1 MCTIKSNY
9 FYLTNHDDEKR
20 LGAWINTVGF
30 QEIPAGSNY
39 PVSEHPASY
48 LFSVKKGR
56 VLNEYQLVYIT
67 DGEGIF
73 IPNLDDPDC
82 EEIHIKKG
90 TIILLYPGQR
100 HTYYPLQKTG
110 WKEYFIG
117 FEGDFFFNLIK
128 RTYPEQKNCSFNIGL
143 NSEIIQ
149 LFLNALSMAEN
160 KFSHFQ
166 DCLVGITFHIFGLLF
181 IAADNTDDVSFS
193 TKQKIEQSKIYMNE
207 HISEMIDWDVLSRE
221 LGVSYS
227 WFRKEFK
234 LITGESPAK
243 YFAALK
249 IKKAQKLLAEE
260 RLTAKEVAYEL
271 GFPSPEL
278 FLSNFKRF
286 TGQTPT
292 DFKNSKH

>member
-100 HTYYPLQKTG
+100 HTYYPLQKNRM
-110 WKEYFIG
+110 
-117 FEGDFFFNLIK
+117 EGIFHRIRGRFLLQSDK
-128 RTYPEQKNCSFNIGL
+128 KN
-143 NSEIIQ
+143 
-149 LFLNALSMAEN
+149 
-160 KFSHFQ
+160 
-166 DCLVGITFHIFGLLF
+166 
-181 IAADNTDDVSFS
+181 
-193 TKQKIEQSKIYMNE
+193 
-207 HISEMIDWDVLSRE
+207 IS
-221 LGVSYS
+221 G
-227 WFRKEFK
+227 
-234 LITGESPAK
+234 
-243 YFAALK
+243 
-249 IKKAQKLLAEE
+249 AEE
-260 RLTAKEVAYEL
+260 LLLQHWSE
-271 GFPSPEL
+271 F
-278 FLSNFKRF
+278 
-286 TGQTPT
+286 
-292 DFKNSKH
+292 